1 MFKSI
6 STSTIIDVKDIG
18 EVKFHRNYRA
28 KRLTISIRPIT
39 GIRVTVPGLLPLKSA
54 KEFVEIK
61 KTWIV
66 EKQKEINNFSKKTN
80 LEEYRT
86 REQLL
91 KYSLENTSKITF
103 YLINNEIVIRFPIN
117 LEHTHKNVQDI
128 TRKAIEY
135 TFRKEAQ
142 GYLPLR
148 VEELTNQHGF
158 IYNKLRIKNIN
169 SRWGSCSSK
178 NNINLSIYLMKL
190 PDELIDYIILH
201 ELTHTIHKN
210 HGQDFW
216 KHLDRITG
224 NAKGFA
230 ARVRKYR
237 TGI

>member
-1 MFKSI
+1 MFKSV
-6 STSTIIDVKDIG
+6 STPTIINVKDIG

-28 KRLTISIRPIT
+28 KCLTISIRSTT
-39 GIRVTVPGLLPLKSA
+39 GIRVTIPGLLPLRSA
-54 KEFVEIK
+54 KEFVNLK

-66 EKQKEINNFSKKTN
+66 EKQKELNSFSKKN
-80 LEEYRT
+80 SLKEYHT
-86 REQLL
+86 REHFL
-91 KYSLENTSKITF
+91 KFSPENTSKVSF
-103 YLINNEIVIRFPIN
+103 NLINNEIVVRYPNDMDI
-117 LEHTHKNVQDI
+117 THNHVQEV

-142 GYLPLR
+142 SYLPMR
-148 VEELTNQHGF
+148 VDKLANQHG
-158 IYNKLRIKNIN
+158 INYNKLRIKNIN

-224 NAKGFA
+224 NAKGLA
-230 ARVRKYR
+230 ARVKKYR